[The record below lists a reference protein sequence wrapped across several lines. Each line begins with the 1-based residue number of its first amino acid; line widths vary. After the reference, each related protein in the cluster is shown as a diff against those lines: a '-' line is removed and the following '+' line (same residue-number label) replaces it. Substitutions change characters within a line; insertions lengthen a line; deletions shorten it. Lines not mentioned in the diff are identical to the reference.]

1 VHKIEWGQALNEAE
15 GMGILTGGGGGGRFP
30 PGGELWGGARN
41 GVSLR
46 PSFVGGAGS
55 RQGSSGDR

>member
-1 VHKIEWGQALNEAE
+1 VHKIEQGQTLNEAE
-15 GMGILTGGGGGGRFP
+15 GMGILTRGFST
-30 PGGELWGGARN
+30 GGELWGGARN

-55 RQGSSGDR
+55 QQGSSGDR